1 MKIVRPLRGTGLI
14 ALALVSIVVGCAR
27 TELIESPRTGY
38 VADVGE
44 PKEPAVVWTSRALK
58 EEFDYLG
65 QVKVRSW
72 SYDGALT
79 RLVEGG
85 RDLRADAIVDV
96 HFERVGFLKTMHA
109 FAIRFK

>member
-1 MKIVRPLRGTGLI
+1 MTIVRPFRGTGLLI
-14 ALALVSIVVGCAR
+14 PLLILVTVSCAR

-44 PKEPAVVWTSRALK
+44 PKEPAVLWTSRTLNQD
-58 EEFDYLG
+58 FDYLG

-72 SYDGALT
+72 TYEGALA

-85 RDLRADAIVDV
+85 RDLRADAIVDI